1 MGKLVPLGILTTKPP
16 TSISGG
22 SSRLLKYI
30 EGIAYFLEGRTKYM
44 KKCVKIVLISII
56 SLVVLLIS
64 AFFIYVSD
72 YYKADD
78 VAIAVMHS
86 DAVISF
92 QDNMTILS
100 PTTSSDTALIFYPGA
115 KVEYL
120 AYLPILEKIKHSS
133 GITCILVRMPFNM
146 AIFDANAADKIIDQF
161 PDIKNWYIGGHSMGG
176 AMASDYAS
184 KHKGRV
190 KGLILLGAYI
200 YGDYPAEKT
209 LTVYGT
215 FNTSVA
221 DKIDYTENIVVIE
234 GGNHAQFGNYGK
246 QKGDPDATISSVE
259 QQSIAVKAIKEFL
272 AKRSD

>member
-1 MGKLVPLGILTTKPP
+1 
-16 TSISGG
+16 
-22 SSRLLKYI
+22 
-30 EGIAYFLEGRTKYM
+30 M
-44 KKCVKIVLISII
+44 KKWLKISLITII
-56 SLVVLLIS
+56 SLVLLLTGV
-64 AFFIYVSD
+64 FFIYVSD
-72 YYKADD
+72 YYRADD
-78 VAIAVMHS
+78 VAIAVMQS
-86 DAVISF
+86 EDAMHV
-92 QDNMTILS
+92 QDNIIILS

-115 KVEYL
+115 KVEYF
-120 AYLPILEKIKHSS
+120 AYLPILEKIKESC
-133 GITCILVRMPFNM
+133 GITCILVKMPFNM

-184 KHKGRV
+184 KHQEKV

-200 YGDYPAEKT
+200 YGNYPAENA

-221 DKIDYTENIVVIE
+221 EKINYTENIVSIE

-259 QQSIAVKAIKEFL
+259 QQNIAVEAIKDFL
-272 AKRSD
+272 AKRND